1 MDRGDG
7 LIADRLARVG
17 LAEKLYECTESDSR
31 VLSIPI
37 IVVNKQGFL
46 QVFQG
51 SGIGEIED
59 NSIRPATIMIPGRP
73 GKLSERLLTCK
84 SPLHNLIFISYM
96 YWGNKL
102 ILLSTS
108 VGAMFKV
115 ERIKIP
121 V

>member
-51 SGIGEIED
+51 TGIRMMGDNLTSADQLSYTLIVEI
-59 NSIRPATIMIPGRP
+59 
-73 GKLSERLLTCK
+73 LY
-84 SPLHNLIFISYM
+84 NL
-96 YWGNKL
+96 
-102 ILLSTS
+102 
-108 VGAMFKV
+108 
-115 ERIKIP
+115 
-121 V
+121 